1 MRCYLQRRPA
11 GKVILSLSGL
21 MAVRQPRF
29 FWKQV
34 SREGFRP
41 LWTLL
46 TRGAFSPSGLP
57 DQRAFGPLDSLTKGP
72 SALWTPIWVS
82 RGGVLPLQG
91 SRRTMG
97 APRRGACGW
106 PLRRQEGMP
115 RLRARAKGFAVTIT
129 SLSTSAF
136 GGLATGEA
144 LHYALPA
151 GCYGR
156 KSITK
161 SHQLHLPYPA
171 SGRDAKV
178 SKGRPQSP
186 LVAPAGA

>member
-1 MRCYLQRRPA
+1 
-11 GKVILSLSGL
+11 
-21 MAVRQPRF
+21 
-29 FWKQV
+29 
-34 SREGFRP
+34 
-41 LWTLL
+41 
-46 TRGAFSPSGLP
+46 
-57 DQRAFGPLDSLTKGP
+57 
-72 SALWTPIWVS
+72 
-82 RGGVLPLQG
+82 
-91 SRRTMG
+91 MG

-106 PLRRQEGMP
+106 PLRRLEGIP
-115 RLRARAKGFAVTIT
+115 RLRARAEGFAVTIT

-136 GGLATGEA
+136 GRLATGEA

-178 SKGRPQSP
+178 SKGRSQSP
-186 LVAPAGA
+186 LVVPAGAKRLRCRLRVAARLLRAVTPAKEKPSSNSPKWESRGPKTLRRSPEGSALWQGFQRGSAPFGPCPLSCAAAAHEPVLCIIL